1 MNNGTVKWFNSDKGF
16 GFITGED
23 GNDVFAHFSAIQAD
37 GFKSLEEG
45 QAVTFDIEEGQ
56 KVSFIYRK
64 EIRSGIIA
72 VLLINSAVIN
82 IIDSSK
88 PKNKKEKTVISYEK
102 LLSMYQ

>member
-1 MNNGTVKWFNSDKGF
+1 MGFGKWKEIIPSDKSKQF
-16 GFITGED
+16 
-23 GNDVFAHFSAIQAD
+23 
-37 GFKSLEEG
+37 
-45 QAVTFDIEEGQ
+45 EEGQ

-88 PKNKKEKTVISYEK
+88 PKNKKEKNKTTCPKQKRKAAVFGKGNSPSPEK
-102 LLSMYQ
+102 ALEIKENCDFSPTCF

>member
-1 MNNGTVKWFNSDKGF
+1 MGFGTWKEVIPSDKSKQF
-16 GFITGED
+16 
-23 GNDVFAHFSAIQAD
+23 
-37 GFKSLEEG
+37 
-45 QAVTFDIEEGQ
+45 EEGQ

-88 PKNKKEKTVISYEK
+88 PKNKKEKTVIVMRNYYRCTNK
-102 LLSMYQ
+102 KTLV

>member
-1 MNNGTVKWFNSDKGF
+1 MLKAKGDHHMGFGKWKEIIPSDKSKQF
-16 GFITGED
+16 
-23 GNDVFAHFSAIQAD
+23 
-37 GFKSLEEG
+37 
-45 QAVTFDIEEGQ
+45 EEGQ

-88 PKNKKEKTVISYEK
+88 PKNEKRKTVISYEK
-102 LLSMYQ
+102 LLSMYLIKDPSLD

>member
-1 MNNGTVKWFNSDKGF
+1 MLKAKGDHHMGFGKWKEIIPSDKSKQF
-16 GFITGED
+16 
-23 GNDVFAHFSAIQAD
+23 
-37 GFKSLEEG
+37 
-45 QAVTFDIEEGQ
+45 EEGQ

-88 PKNKKEKTVISYEK
+88 P
-102 LLSMYQ
+102 

>member
-1 MNNGTVKWFNSDKGF
+1 MLKAKGDHHMGFGKWKEVIPSDKSKQF
-16 GFITGED
+16 
-23 GNDVFAHFSAIQAD
+23 
-37 GFKSLEEG
+37 
-45 QAVTFDIEEGQ
+45 EEGQ

>member
-1 MNNGTVKWFNSDKGF
+1 MLKAKGDHHMGFGKWKEIIPSDKSKQF
-16 GFITGED
+16 
-23 GNDVFAHFSAIQAD
+23 
-37 GFKSLEEG
+37 
-45 QAVTFDIEEGQ
+45 EEGQ

-88 PKNKKEKTVISYEK
+88 PKTKKKKTVISYEK
-102 LLSMYQ
+102 LLSMY

>member
-1 MNNGTVKWFNSDKGF
+1 MLKAKGDHHMGFGKWKEIIPSDKSKQF
-16 GFITGED
+16 
-23 GNDVFAHFSAIQAD
+23 
-37 GFKSLEEG
+37 
-45 QAVTFDIEEGQ
+45 EEGQ

>member
-1 MNNGTVKWFNSDKGF
+1 MLKAKGDHHMGFGKWKEIIPSDKSKQF
-16 GFITGED
+16 
-23 GNDVFAHFSAIQAD
+23 
-37 GFKSLEEG
+37 
-45 QAVTFDIEEGQ
+45 EEGQ

-88 PKNKKEKTVISYEK
+88 KTKKKTVISYEK
-102 LLSMYQ
+102 LLSMD

>member
-1 MNNGTVKWFNSDKGF
+1 MGFGKWKEIIPSDKSKQF
-16 GFITGED
+16 
-23 GNDVFAHFSAIQAD
+23 
-37 GFKSLEEG
+37 
-45 QAVTFDIEEGQ
+45 EEGQ

-88 PKNKKEKTVISYEK
+88 PKQKEKTVISYEK
-102 LLSMYQ
+102 LLSMY

>member
-1 MNNGTVKWFNSDKGF
+1 MLKAKGDHHMGFGKWKEIIPSDKSKQF
-16 GFITGED
+16 
-23 GNDVFAHFSAIQAD
+23 
-37 GFKSLEEG
+37 
-45 QAVTFDIEEGQ
+45 EEGQ

-64 EIRSGIIA
+64 KIRSGIIA

>member
-1 MNNGTVKWFNSDKGF
+1 MGFGTWKEVIPSDKSKQF
-16 GFITGED
+16 
-23 GNDVFAHFSAIQAD
+23 
-37 GFKSLEEG
+37 
-45 QAVTFDIEEGQ
+45 EEGQ

-72 VLLINSAVIN
+72 FLLINSGVIN

>member
-1 MNNGTVKWFNSDKGF
+1 MENGKKLYHQIKVNSLK
-16 GFITGED
+16 
-23 GNDVFAHFSAIQAD
+23 
-37 GFKSLEEG
+37 
-45 QAVTFDIEEGQ
+45 
-56 KVSFIYRK
+56 IYRK

-102 LLSMYQ
+102 LLSMYQLKDPSLD

>member
-1 MNNGTVKWFNSDKGF
+1 MLKTKGDHHMGFGTWKEVIPSDKSKQF
-16 GFITGED
+16 
-23 GNDVFAHFSAIQAD
+23 
-37 GFKSLEEG
+37 
-45 QAVTFDIEEGQ
+45 EEGQ

-64 EIRSGIIA
+64 EIRSGIIT

>member
-1 MNNGTVKWFNSDKGF
+1 MLKTKGDHHMGFGIWKEVIPSDKSKQF
-16 GFITGED
+16 
-23 GNDVFAHFSAIQAD
+23 
-37 GFKSLEEG
+37 
-45 QAVTFDIEEGQ
+45 EEGQ

>member
-1 MNNGTVKWFNSDKGF
+1 MLKAKGDHHMGFGKWKEIIPSDKSKQF
-16 GFITGED
+16 
-23 GNDVFAHFSAIQAD
+23 
-37 GFKSLEEG
+37 
-45 QAVTFDIEEGQ
+45 EEGQ

-102 LLSMYQ
+102 LLSMY

>member
-1 MNNGTVKWFNSDKGF
+1 MLKTKGDHHMGSGTWKEVIPSDKSKQF
-16 GFITGED
+16 
-23 GNDVFAHFSAIQAD
+23 
-37 GFKSLEEG
+37 
-45 QAVTFDIEEGQ
+45 EEGQ

>member
-1 MNNGTVKWFNSDKGF
+1 MLKTKGDHDMGFGKWKEVIPSDKSKQF
-16 GFITGED
+16 
-23 GNDVFAHFSAIQAD
+23 
-37 GFKSLEEG
+37 
-45 QAVTFDIEEGQ
+45 EEGQ

-102 LLSMYQ
+102 LLSMYQLKDLSLD

>member
-1 MNNGTVKWFNSDKGF
+1 MLKAKGDHHMGFGKWKEIIPSDKSKQF
-16 GFITGED
+16 
-23 GNDVFAHFSAIQAD
+23 
-37 GFKSLEEG
+37 
-45 QAVTFDIEEGQ
+45 EEGQ

-88 PKNKKEKTVISYEK
+88 PKTKRKNSN
-102 LLSMYQ
+102 

>member
-1 MNNGTVKWFNSDKGF
+1 MGFGKWKEVIPSDKSKQF
-16 GFITGED
+16 
-23 GNDVFAHFSAIQAD
+23 
-37 GFKSLEEG
+37 
-45 QAVTFDIEEGQ
+45 EEGQ

-88 PKNKKEKTVISYEK
+88 PKTKRKTVISYEK
-102 LLSMYQ
+102 LLSMYQLKDLSLD

>member
-1 MNNGTVKWFNSDKGF
+1 MLKAKGDHHMGFGKWKEIIPSDKSKQF
-16 GFITGED
+16 
-23 GNDVFAHFSAIQAD
+23 
-37 GFKSLEEG
+37 
-45 QAVTFDIEEGQ
+45 EEGQ

-102 LLSMYQ
+102 LLSMYRLGSLC

>member
-1 MNNGTVKWFNSDKGF
+1 MLKTKGDHIWVWNMERVIPSDKSKQF
-16 GFITGED
+16 
-23 GNDVFAHFSAIQAD
+23 
-37 GFKSLEEG
+37 
-45 QAVTFDIEEGQ
+45 EEGQ

>member
-1 MNNGTVKWFNSDKGF
+1 MLKAKGDHHMGFGKWNEIIPSDKSKQF
-16 GFITGED
+16 
-23 GNDVFAHFSAIQAD
+23 
-37 GFKSLEEG
+37 
-45 QAVTFDIEEGQ
+45 EEGQ

>member
-1 MNNGTVKWFNSDKGF
+1 MLKAKGDHHMRFGKWKEIIPSDKSKQF
-16 GFITGED
+16 
-23 GNDVFAHFSAIQAD
+23 
-37 GFKSLEEG
+37 
-45 QAVTFDIEEGQ
+45 EEGQ

-102 LLSMYQ
+102 LLSMY